1 MKPNKSNIKNIFRKE
16 QKVKENLIKYM
27 YIQLLIYQI
36 AKTKETTKR
45 EKDIIEPLAKLL
57 DLVDKELLF
66 TVVAEVAEAVNVE
79 LVILACLELVFTF
92 EEDGKTVKV
101 ELLKVSVE
109 VVKTKEVLTDGP
121 ADAVTDPP
129 ET

>member
-1 MKPNKSNIKNIFRKE
+1 
-16 QKVKENLIKYM
+16 M

>member
-1 MKPNKSNIKNIFRKE
+1 
-16 QKVKENLIKYM
+16 M
-27 YIQLLIYQI
+27 YIQFLIYQI

-45 EKDIIEPLAKLL
+45 KKDIIEPLAKLL

-79 LVILACLELVFTF
+79 LVILVCLELVFTF

-109 VVKTKEVLTDGP
+109 VVKTKEVLTNGP

-129 ET
+129 KT